1 MNVWPLRFSSTRR
14 VSGPCWKRAVSLSA
28 LIVGLILVW
37 SVPAV
42 AQPERRPKNVTG
54 VVRDLRGQP
63 VVNAHVFIRNTE
75 TNIIRTLNT
84 RDDGVYSIRGLPW
97 DADYE
102 VYAEFRGTESEKKA
116 VTSFLPRQDNVLNFD
131 LDLVVIADVS
141 AGDDDDPEFET
152 FDLVQI
158 RGSFDLP
165 TGIPAPIPAVLLLHG
180 YGETLSVWEDLKQR
194 LLVDGWAVMA
204 IDLRG
209 HGGSNTKN
217 REPLA
222 PDPSWRKDAR
232 QFPLDV
238 EPALDWLQ
246 SQPRVDGSRIVVMGS
261 EVGAN
266 LALIAGGRFP
276 EVATVVAINPSLP
289 DALALA
295 GTAQNFSP
303 RSTHLI
309 VNDQAAGT
317 RIRNYVTGA
326 SRITTQPSNGGTIRW
341 LAAPNT
347 IDEILRWLRDV
358 Y

>member
-1 MNVWPLRFSSTRR
+1 MNVWALPYSFVRR
-14 VSGPCWKRAVSLSA
+14 DNLSA
-28 LIVGLILVW
+28 LTLAVLLVW
-37 SVPAV
+37 AVPAT
-42 AQPERRPKNVTG
+42 AQEPEPRPKNVNG

-63 VVNAHVFIRNTE
+63 VVDAHVFIRDTE

-84 RDDGVYSIRGLPW
+84 NDDGLYSIRGLPW

-102 VYAEFRGTESEKKA
+102 VYAEFRGKESEKK
-116 VTSFLPRQDNVLNFD
+116 VVSSFLPRQDNTLNFD
-131 LDLVVIADVS
+131 LDLVVIAVEIPD
-141 AGDDDDPEFET
+141 GDDDDPEFET

-180 YGETLSVWEDLKQR
+180 YGETRSVWEDLKNR

-209 HGGSNTKN
+209 HGRSTTRNQ
-217 REPLA
+217 EPITPA
-222 PDPSWRKDAR
+222 PEWRQDAR

-246 SQPRVDGSRIVVMGS
+246 SQPRVNASRIVVIGS

-266 LALIAGGRFP
+266 LALIAGGRYA
-276 EVATVVAINPSLP
+276 EVATVVAINPNLP

-309 VNDQAAGT
+309 VGDVAVGN

-326 SRITTQPSNGGTIRW
+326 SRITTQPSNGGTVRW
-341 LAAPNT
+341 LAAPRA

>member
-1 MNVWPLRFSSTRR
+1 MNVWLLRYFFARKDSLPVLPLL
-14 VSGPCWKRAVSLSA
+14 V
-28 LIVGLILVW
+28 LILLWV
-37 SVPAV
+37 VPAA
-42 AQPERRPKNVTG
+42 AQPEPRPKNVTG

-63 VVNAHVFIRNTE
+63 VVDAHVFIRNTD

-84 RDDGVYSIRGLPW
+84 GDDGLYSIRGLPW
-97 DADYE
+97 DVDYE
-102 VYAEFRGTESEKKA
+102 VYAEFRGTESEKK
-116 VTSFLPRQDNVLNFD
+116 VVSSFLPRQDNVLNFD
-131 LDLVVIADVS
+131 LDLVVIASDEPE
-141 AGDDDDPEFET
+141 GDEDDPEFET

-180 YGETLSVWEDLKQR
+180 YGETRSVWEDLKGR
-194 LLVDGWAVMA
+194 LLADGWAVMA

-209 HGGSNTKN
+209 HGQSTTKN
-217 REPLA
+217 RESITANPE
-222 PDPSWRKDAR
+222 WRQDAR

-246 SQPRVDGSRIVVMGS
+246 SQPRVNASRIVVIGS

-266 LALIAGGRFP
+266 LALIAGGRYP
-276 EVATVVAINPSLP
+276 EVATVVAIDPNLP

-303 RSTHLI
+303 RSAHLI
-309 VNDQAAGT
+309 VNDPAVGN
-317 RIRNYVTGA
+317 RIRNYISGA
-326 SRITTQPSNGGTIRW
+326 SRITPQPSRGGTVSW
-341 LAAPNT
+341 LAAPRA
-347 IDEILRWLRDV
+347 IDEILRWLHDV